1 MYWARKMT
9 SHPMILRI
17 PVASRDAFLP
27 TRSEEMAPNTEPGI
41 APTNSRACIVRVRE
55 GVGGR
60 EGRRGIERRGIERR
74 GRERERE
81 ERD

>member
-9 SHPMILRI
+9 SHPITLRA

-41 APTNSRACIVRVRE
+41 APIASRACIVRVRE

-60 EGRRGIERRGIERR
+60 ERGWEEERGGGRKGGRGR
-74 GRERERE
+74 GRER
-81 ERD
+81 